1 MRYVQRAIGM
11 TLALAL
17 LQPALAAD
25 IDAGEK
31 KFRQLCSTCHG
42 PAGGGDGPAA
52 AGLNPK
58 PRDLG
63 DAGWQASVDDE
74 HLRTVITKGGAA
86 VGLSPLMT
94 PFGGAVRGEDLENL
108 VAFIRSLSEK

>member
-1 MRYVQRAIGM
+1 MRYMIRVTGFM
-11 TLALAL
+11 LMLVFV
-17 LQPALAAD
+17 QPALAAD
-25 IDAGEK
+25 IDAGK
-31 KFRQLCSTCHG
+31 QKFRQMCSTCHG

-74 HLRTVITKGGAA
+74 HLRTVITKGGTA

-94 PFGGAVRGEDLENL
+94 PFGSILKGDDLEN
-108 VAFIRSLSEK
+108 VIAFIRSLAEQ

>member
-1 MRYVQRAIGM
+1 MKYVQRAIGM
-11 TLALAL
+11 TLAVAL

-25 IDAGEK
+25 IDAGGK

-94 PFGGAVRGEDLENL
+94 PFGGAVRGDDLENL